1 MEELTYTYAKP
12 ILIKKKNFKEIYKLF
27 TDMMLNIYHA
37 LQECT
42 QDVCVT
48 WTIQHV
54 CSLSAPPIVSV
65 NVWLPSQL
73 IDT

>member
-48 WTIQHV
+48 
-54 CSLSAPPIVSV
+54 
-65 NVWLPSQL
+65 
-73 IDT
+73 